1 MMFFYNA
8 GMVTKTLAMKLLDK
22 QQVPYDVVTYPP
34 TERDAAK
41 LADLFGVPA
50 AEVFK
55 SLVVVREPEKPLL
68 VMVPADKQL
77 DLKKL
82 AQVVGAKKLK
92 MATHA
97 DAERLTGLQVGGISP
112 LALLNKGF
120 VMFIDASAEN
130 HSHVFI
136 SAGQKGINLKVPVAD
151 LMRLTRARRA
161 DVT

>member
-1 MMFFYNA
+1 MFFYNA

-22 QQVPYDVVTYPP
+22 QQVPYNVVTYPP

-77 DLKKL
+77 DLKSWRKWL
-82 AQVVGAKKLK
+82 AQKAEDGDTRRCRAPDRFAGGWYFTVGFAK
-92 MATHA
+92 
-97 DAERLTGLQVGGISP
+97 
-112 LALLNKGF
+112 
-120 VMFIDASAEN
+120 
-130 HSHVFI
+130 
-136 SAGQKGINLKVPVAD
+136 
-151 LMRLTRARRA
+151 
-161 DVT
+161 